1 MVSMSWAKL
10 AMLFAWDNETSHKI
24 GVKTNFEWRN
34 CIDLERKLQVMTK
47 KYNVN
52 KFVCEFY

>member
-24 GVKTNFEWRN
+24 GVKTNFEWR
-34 CIDLERKLQVMTK
+34 KLHRFGK
-47 KYNVN
+47 KITSND
-52 KFVCEFY
+52 KKI